1 MQNELRLSFDKKD
14 REIRQFFTKDD
25 EREDIQKKTFSKWVN
40 AQLVKVDKCPIEDL
54 FCDLR
59 DGNKLLS
66 LLEVL
71 CQKQFAREK
80 GRMRVHHLNNV
91 NRALQI
97 LERNNVRLVNISN
110 NDIVDGNPKLT
121 LGLVWTIISH
131 WQAKDIMKGAD
142 MEEDTGPEKTVLAW
156 CKKNTEG
163 YLNVDITNFTTSWT
177 DGLAFCALIHKFRP
191 DQLDYNAMLKNT
203 PESRLQHAF
212 DAAHESMNIAKLLDP
227 EDVHVDHPDKKSIW
241 MYVASLYQ
249 VLPQQPALIQP
260 QPTRNATNGTV
271 KPPVEH
277 ATSRPLST
285 DVSGIDLKKYQIMME
300 NVLTWLLEAEE
311 QLRLQEPMSEDVD
324 RAKEQ
329 FHMHEDFMMELT
341 DHQGSVGDALKNGN
355 QLILN
360 GEISDE
366 VENEI
371 REQMSLLNNRWE
383 NLRVSAMERQSQ
395 LHEVLMDLQQ
405 QQLDG
410 LGEWLTKTERSIT
423 TQTSIGSSLEEIK
436 AQVDQHRHLQE
447 DLEQEQVRVNSLTH
461 LVVVVDENSPENA
474 TALLEEQLNSLGERW
489 AKVCQWTEQRWAV
502 LQEVLLNWQKLEDE
516 EKRFEDWLSSK
527 EALLAEMQHVDFND
541 SNATMQQVN
550 KLKVLEEELE
560 EQHREFARLNRSSG
574 DVIKHLP
581 TNSKATINIQNK
593 LEEFAQKW
601 DNIVQ
606 KVEHNSKQVAEQSK
620 LNAITVVDGTDSEIR
635 ITEPLITNS
644 IHQTVHMSPVEI
656 KSMSLKRA
664 PEESALKR
672 QFDSELGSLVTWC
685 DDVESMLLD
694 SQAPTG
700 LDADLNRQIQ
710 QFEDLERELDDK
722 KKRMKQATELGNKLV
737 LANKEEEDVK
747 ESIKDTLENF
757 IERWDDICTLHKE
770 RKLLLNNATLHQEF
784 LDELHHI
791 ENTLREVDDWLE
803 EQAPADSNVQ
813 KIKLQIDECQKQ
825 QKEMSSQLPSL
836 NKINSIATKL
846 ESQNS
851 SLVPV
856 VKGDLNIVKASWER
870 SETKLQTREMELQ
883 KVLESV
889 PSTDYIE
896 AMKALLHWLEGVDK
910 ALKSEEFVVSDQD
923 TMEEQAQKYKELQS
937 TISQQQTN
945 YDYVTKMGRD
955 LTRRFPGS
963 VSATNVQADL
973 DRLQSQWREVSSVVD
988 ERQGNLETV
997 LGELKLWQEEVNGL
1011 KSWMEAVNKFLSTE
1025 DVAFGDAGL
1034 LQAQLDQ
1041 NKALHTDIG
1050 TLQLNTNSIN
1060 ELGKKLAAT
1069 AEPEFAAK
1077 MTSDLSKLNA
1087 EWSRILLLTKEQ
1099 HESLESA
1106 QANLLKLKE
1115 DMEKTR
1121 EWIARI
1127 NKDYGQQDVSALD
1140 SAEIQN
1146 KIKILK
1152 MGQDELRSK
1161 NPSLWRN
1168 RHLDIITKASLSAN
1182 DNLNLELATLEK
1194 NWKLEMNKLESKCK
1208 ILTEAGENWKKLKRL
1223 LSEEST
1229 WMDGFSKKLDNPSAS
1244 LDAEEIS
1251 EEIDVL
1257 ESSLQKHVVEYKDQV
1272 NSIARGLT
1280 EQNIMV
1286 ANVERE
1292 VQQYNVRSEEVTKRA
1307 KRRQSTLETNVQLL
1321 QRLERDMLSLQNWI
1335 TTVDKTLMGRL
1346 ASKISATDV
1355 PEEFEQLR
1363 LEFASRETDYDDI
1376 DSRAHGLIEQ
1386 THEGASHRMQQQ
1398 IDMLRKNLDELQ
1410 FKFRKFQKPADFEP
1424 KMLHVKEILERVNE
1438 GIKVLDLKNCEPE
1451 VIQTQL
1457 DACMGFYKTLS
1468 EVKAEVEWVIKSGR
1482 NIVEKRQLE
1491 NPAELTERLN
1501 GLKQLYNV
1509 LGKRVT
1515 EGKQE
1520 LEKALKLS
1528 RKLKKEVIA
1537 LSEWMKTVGDEL
1549 NRRESLNKIA
1559 DDLKEEQEWME
1570 KLEFESRKC
1579 KPKLN
1584 EMRDVSEKLSRLSK
1598 CDTMMPLQEDVIQL
1612 EKQYADFQ
1620 EKILMRKNAIKEHQD
1635 RINTL
1640 KSNVSSIRLWL
1651 TAVEKSLRTS
1661 DRLSREDKAAP
1672 EEINK
1677 YKKLQ
1682 DEANELVVR
1691 VEETRDEAME
1701 LMQGGGEGRRVVEPE
1716 LIALN
1721 QKWEEVCRRVKDQI
1735 AVQKQLVAELEAEES
1750 LKEEQARVTAATNLE
1765 EPVGMEIEDVQE
1777 AQLVVMPNNFSESLR
1792 DGYEDLTANDSIVI
1806 GNKMV
1811 VDENEIEEMMLSPV
1825 ENNIENS
1832 IENEVES
1839 VEIIPIEMKLEKSA
1853 PLEALDNEP
1862 QLINECIEMTNT
1874 KPVECST
1881 TLEDFFNKMES
1892 EKDQSENAQ
1901 KSHQDQN
1908 SQGEMS
1914 YVTEFNE
1921 ILDQTLFAI
1930 NLFDNR
1936 LVDGNLKREDFEND
1950 LENTILETDE
1960 TIASLEPDIQD
1971 LINRGEQIIDEAR
1984 TREPKNASLIA
1995 IKLNKLRGQWM
2006 TVKRDAEQKKNTM
2019 QLVVPQWYQYQK
2031 DTHDLD
2037 RWLVTIELE
2046 LEAAKN
2052 DDSKLE
2058 ELHDEMEKRRRDL
2071 EQLNAQGDQL
2081 GRQGAQPV
2089 IEPAMVTLN
2098 KRWLEVE
2105 SQFKQYK
2112 RPVIEDVIVEET
2124 VKTVHTAF
2132 TFEEPQED
2140 KHVEE
2145 NVKQFEMQLESIKT
2159 KIAEI
2164 EKDMNG
2170 SCLAS
2175 TLPFENISDKE
2186 EKCKAIKEALDTLTA
2201 NVEGVSAEQHAVLCG
2216 TTAEQKKRLEANM
2229 ERMKGQLSQVE
2240 NDFKDRESNF
2250 EVNIVQWR
2258 QLHSDLQSLAS
2269 WLTEAEAIVR
2279 ECKNSDGELII
2290 TETKK
2295 KEPVLE
2301 DGIARHQQTVT
2312 SLNHTGTL
2320 VIQGL
2325 PAVDGNM
2332 LQEKLDHLNVR
2343 WRVVCTEVASWKEKF
2358 EETTNKMDEYQEE
2371 LMEIIQFT
2379 EELEKLASS
2388 PPPLPGNI
2396 DALKTKLQVV
2406 KEREEAL
2413 NRRQEQC
2420 LRLQQNGQKLL
2431 LSGAVAEK
2439 QAQDI
2444 KSSLNNLNDIW
2455 QKVTYALPKYR
2466 LQLEDKI
2473 HVTSTFSE
2481 ELEEL
2486 LLWVCASM
2494 ELLKTQ
2500 QGPVG
2505 SVTEDGENDSVIVD
2519 ATTMQEAIHARQANL
2534 DSVNATAERMNRDG
2548 DSLGIC
2554 IPHNIQQKVEKLNG
2568 DWQKLQHLAAQLKPI
2583 KSLSIEEDIW
2593 VQQQEV
2599 QQTPCPPSFR
2609 ESIGHSPWPEFDNAV
2624 AELRDWLRLL
2634 DHMLRSQ
2641 TVTVCDLQEIEE
2653 MIGKQKGVW
2662 SGILPMFYTLGPN
2675 DRQLIGA
2682 MVVDIMT
2689 MLAQLEFT
2697 FDHCMSLLQDI
2708 DGKRP
2713 QLDLLVSK
2721 AKTIQQESENETNKE
2736 QLQEKI
2742 ERLVALFDEAA
2753 AKVSSRKDQLEAMLS
2768 ESQQFHDLKQ
2778 ELLNWMSKME
2788 GQLDAMDPV
2797 SDSVDVLKIQL
2808 ESQKVFLEEVEQWKA
2823 CIDAVNESGD
2833 KLIADYSVDDTR
2845 RITQILKHVN
2855 ERWHSTCD
2863 RSKLRINQIEEAL
2876 RSLQD
2881 YDGQAD
2887 DFMLWVATMETRL
2900 GSMDTETLLEGSLED
2915 KHDVKELLEQHRD
2928 LQAEIEAHHNVF
2940 SSLQDTGSRLL
2951 QSEDISTDAEI
2962 LQQRLDNMNCRW
2974 SSLQHKSAEIRK
2986 RLENNAA
2993 EWNMLLMDIQEMLD
3007 WISKKD
3013 TELSQ
3018 KQPIGGDYNTVQQQ
3032 KDDHKVL
3039 RTQIQDKKPAVEKC
3053 LQKGRLYVADHE
3065 NASIEKAENDEIGT
3079 PEEQA
3084 QQINS
3089 NLKDKVECLQENW
3102 NQLLNR
3108 SDNWQKQIDE
3118 ILMKMLGF
3126 HQAMDD
3132 LSARLHEAE
3141 LAKSRWPAVRELR
3154 AENISHHLDEAKK
3167 FQDRIV
3173 PIQKNVDHVTKVSQQ
3188 FPPLG
3193 VMLSVANSSRMD
3205 DLITRWK
3212 HLQITVDDRIKHLQD
3227 AYRDLGPSSQH
3238 FLKVSVEPP
3247 WERATASN
3255 KVPYFINHS
3264 TETTDWDHPDMTKLF
3279 KSMGDLN
3286 DVRFSAYRTAMKL
3299 RRLQKTLCLDLLNL
3313 NMADNMFQQHSVGND
3328 IDRLMDVT
3336 EMINCL
3342 AAIYEQLA
3350 SDNPTLVNLHVGVD
3364 LCLNWLLNVF
3374 DTARSGKIRV
3384 LSFKLGI
3391 VMLCKAHLEDKYRY
3405 MFRSIAHPDGFVDK
3419 RRLGLFFHDSIQ
3431 IPRQLGEVAAF
3442 GGSNIEPSVRS
3453 CFNMANNKDSI
3464 EAAHFLD
3471 WMKREPQSMVWV
3483 PVLHRLAAAETAKHQ
3498 SKCNICKSCPIVGFR
3513 YRCLK
3518 CFNFDLCQ
3526 NCFFA
3531 GRKAKNH
3538 KLSHP
3543 MREYCT
3549 PTTSGE
3555 DVKDFAK
3562 VMRNKFKSKHYHKKH
3577 QRLGYLPVMTVLEGD
3592 DLESP
3597 AASPQLMANQDMH
3610 TRLELYASR
3619 LAEVEQSSPVHT
3631 LPHLEDEHQLIHQ
3644 YCQSLGGDAT
3654 AMPRSPA
3661 QIVVAIDA
3669 EQRTELQTQIA
3680 SLEDENR
3687 NLLVELDRLKEL
3699 RQGENVSLHGD
3710 ESDSKS
3716 PTRDTELIAEAK
3728 LLRQH
3733 KGRLEARMQILED
3746 HNRQLEA
3753 QLQRLR
3759 QLLEQPQDRTYSQ
3772 GSSSRTSP
3780 AISPTSSVGS
3790 LSRSKRS
3797 LQPAIIEPAKMNGG
3811 HTPSDIDSDTTGEE
3825 FGSLSPRSLHHFKDD
3840 SKDVS
3845 PKKPVKQSTKARKV
3859 DLDEVIREL
3868 NNFPDE
3874 KSKVSGSSSVGDL
3887 FHMADNI
3894 GKAVGTLV
3902 TVMTDEE
3909 ANITD
3914 IDHQEN

>member
-1 MQNELRLSFDKKD
+1 MASSHAENGLRSPEQEAQEAEKFRRVIKS
-14 REIRQFFTKDD
+14 RSD

-40 AQLVKVDKCPIEDL
+40 AQLLKFEKPTVDDL

-59 DGNKLLS
+59 DGNQLLS

-80 GRMRVHHLNNV
+80 GHMRVHHLNNV

-121 LGLVWTIISH
+121 LGLVWSIISH

-163 YLNVDITNFTTSWT
+163 YSNVQITNFTTSWT

-191 DQLDYNAMLKNT
+191 DQLDYNAMLKST
-203 PESRLQHAF
+203 PEARLQHAF
-212 DAAHESMNIAKLLDP
+212 DIAYDAMNIAKLLDP

-260 QPTRNATNGTV
+260 QLAKSTNN
-271 KPPVEH
+271 KPPLDLPI
-277 ATSRPLST
+277 SRPLST
-285 DVSGIDLKKYQIMME
+285 DSNGVDLKKYQMMME
-300 NVLTWLLEAEE
+300 NVLMWLLEAEE

-360 GEISDE
+360 GELSEE

-383 NLRVSAMERQSQ
+383 NLRVSAMDRQSQ

-410 LGEWLTKTERSIT
+410 LAEWLTKTECSIS
-423 TQTSIGSSLEEIK
+423 TQTSIGSSLDEIK
-436 AQVDQHRHLQE
+436 TQVDQHRNLQE
-447 DLEQEQVRVNSLTH
+447 ELEHEQVRVNSLTH

-502 LQEVLLNWQKLEDE
+502 LQEVLLNWQKLSDE
-516 EKRFEDWLSSK
+516 EKRFEEWLK
-527 EALLAEMQHVDFND
+527 ATEKLLADMRPVDFND
-541 SNATMQQVN
+541 SNATMQHVN
-550 KLKVLEEELE
+550 RLKLLEEELVE
-560 EQHREFARLNRSSG
+560 KHSEFDRLNRSAN
-574 DVIKHLP
+574 DVIKHLVY
-581 TNSKATINIQNK
+581 NSKAATNIENK

-601 DNIVQ
+601 DRVIHQ
-606 KVEHNSKQVAEQSK
+606 VEQNSKQVAEQSN
-620 LNAITVVDGTDSEIR
+620 LNPVTVVDGGESEIL
-635 ITEPLITNS
+635 ITENVITNS
-644 IHQTVHMSPVEI
+644 VYQNVHVSP
-656 KSMSLKRA
+656 LKHPA
-664 PEESALKR
+664 EDSVLKK
-672 QFDSELGSLVTWC
+672 QFDSEVESLLSWY
-685 DDVESMLLD
+685 DDVENSILG
-694 SQAPTG
+694 SEAPSG

-710 QFEDLERELDDK
+710 QFTDFEEELEER
-722 KKRMKQATELGNKLV
+722 KKRMKNVTELGNKLV
-737 LANKEEEDVK
+737 LANKEDEEIK
-747 ESIKDTLENF
+747 ENLKDTVENF
-757 IERWDDICTLHKE
+757 IDRWDDICTLHKE
-770 RKLLLNNATLHQEF
+770 RKLQLDNATLHQEF
-784 LDELHHI
+784 LNELHLV
-791 ENTLREVDDWLE
+791 ENTLREVDEWME
-803 EQAPADSNVQ
+803 EQVPGDSDVQ
-813 KIKLQIDECQKQ
+813 RLKIQIDECQK
-825 QKEMSSQLPSL
+825 KHEEMSLQLPSL
-836 NKINSIATKL
+836 NTINSLATRL
-846 ESQNS
+846 ETKNS
-851 SLVPV
+851 SLVPL
-856 VKGDLNIVKASWER
+856 VKGDLNIVKAGWER
-870 SETKLQTREMELQ
+870 SEAKLKTREKELQ
-883 KVLESV
+883 KVLESA

-896 AMKALLHWLEGVDK
+896 AMKALLQWLERVDEV
-910 ALKSEEFVVSDQD
+910 LKCKEFLVSDQD
-923 TMEEQAQKYKELQS
+923 TMEDQAQKFKELQS
-937 TISQQQTN
+937 TLSQQQTN

-963 VSATNVQADL
+963 ISATNVQADL
-973 DRLQSQWREVSSVVD
+973 DRLQAQWREVSGTLD
-988 ERQGNLETV
+988 ERQGNLETA
-997 LGELKLWQEEVNGL
+997 LGELKLWQDEVNGL
-1011 KSWMEAVNKFLSTE
+1011 KRWMEDVNKFLSIE
-1025 DVAFGDAGL
+1025 DIAVGDAAL

-1050 TLQLNTNSIN
+1050 TLQLNTNSVN
-1060 ELGKKLAAT
+1060 ELGKKLAST
-1069 AEPEFAAK
+1069 AEPEFSAK
-1077 MTSDLSKLNA
+1077 MESDLDKLNT

-1099 HESLESA
+1099 HESLELA
-1106 QANLLKLKE
+1106 QANLMKLRE
-1115 DMEKTR
+1115 DVEKTR
-1121 EWIARI
+1121 ECITRVD
-1127 NKDYGQQDVSALD
+1127 KDYGQQNVSAID
-1140 SAEIQN
+1140 STEIQN
-1146 KIKILK
+1146 KIKIFKLGQEELK
-1152 MGQDELRSK
+1152 NK
-1161 NPSLWRN
+1161 NPSLWRS
-1168 RHLDIITKASLSAN
+1168 RHMEIISKASLSAN
-1182 DNLNLELATLEK
+1182 DNLNSELTGLEEA
-1194 NWKLEMNKLESKCK
+1194 WKLEMDKLESKCK
-1208 ILTEAGENWKKLKRL
+1208 ILSQAADNWKKLKRL
-1223 LSEEST
+1223 LAEEST

-1257 ESSLQKHVVEYKDQV
+1257 ESSLQKHVVECNDLV
-1272 NSIARGLT
+1272 NNLARTLT
-1280 EQNIMV
+1280 EQDIMV

-1292 VQQYNVRSEEVTKRA
+1292 VQQYNIRSEEVTKRA
-1307 KRRQSTLETNVQLL
+1307 KRRQATLETNVQLL

-1335 TTVDKTLMGRL
+1335 TNVDKTLNGRL
-1346 ASKISATDV
+1346 TSKISASDV
-1355 PEEFEQLR
+1355 PEEFEQLK
-1363 LEFASRETDYDDI
+1363 LEFASRENDYDDI
-1376 DSRAHGLIEQ
+1376 DNRAHGLMEQ

-1398 IDMLRKNLDELQ
+1398 IDMLRKHLDELQ

-1438 GIKVLDLKNCEPE
+1438 GIKVLDLKNGEPE

-1501 GLKQLYNV
+1501 GLKQLYNI

-1528 RKLKKEVIA
+1528 RKLKKEMIA
-1537 LSEWMKTVGDEL
+1537 LSEWMKSVGDEL
-1549 NRRESLNKIA
+1549 NRRESLNKIP

-1570 KLEFESRKC
+1570 KLELESRKC
-1579 KPKLN
+1579 KPKLK
-1584 EMRDVSEKLSRLSK
+1584 EMGDVSAQLSRLSK
-1598 CDTMMPLQEDVIQL
+1598 CDTIMPLQEDVTQL
-1612 EKQYADFQ
+1612 EKQYADFT
-1620 EKILMRKNAIKEHQD
+1620 EKIVMRQDAIKDHQN
-1635 RINTL
+1635 RISTL
-1640 KSNVSSIRLWL
+1640 KVNVTSIRMWL

-1701 LMQGGGEGRRVVEPE
+1701 LMQAGGEGRRVVEPE

-1721 QKWEEVCRRVKDQI
+1721 QKWEEDCRRIKEQI
-1735 AVQKQLVAELEAEES
+1735 TLQKQLVIELEEEKAER
-1750 LKEEQARVTAATNLE
+1750 LKQEEVQTMSELND
-1765 EPVGMEIEDVQE
+1765 PIIMEVEGIQKS
-1777 AQLVVMPNNFSESLR
+1777 QLVTSNNVSETLR
-1792 DGYEDLTANDSIVI
+1792 DDYEDLTASESIVI

-1811 VDENEIEEMMLSPV
+1811 VDDKEMKELTSSSADDVHNHQRPENGLDVEENYIDRESSVDILVKSKL
-1825 ENNIENS
+1825 ENS
-1832 IENEVES
+1832 MPPEEN
-1839 VEIIPIEMKLEKSA
+1839 
-1853 PLEALDNEP
+1853 DNEH
-1862 QLINECIEMTNT
+1862 QIIIEYVEMLNT
-1874 KPVECST
+1874 APVECST
-1881 TLEDFFNKMES
+1881 SVDDFFKKMES
-1892 EKDQSENAQ
+1892 EELE
-1901 KSHQDQN
+1901 N
-1908 SQGEMS
+1908 SQNFHSHALESDMS
-1914 YVTEFNE
+1914 YVKEFNE

-1936 LVDGNLKREDFEND
+1936 LVDGNLKHEDFEHD
-1950 LENTILETDE
+1950 LENSILETDE

-1971 LINRGEQIIDEAR
+1971 LINRGEQIIDE
-1984 TREPKNASLIA
+1984 TKIKEPRQASQIA
-1995 IKLNKLRGQWM
+1995 IKLNKLRGRWI
-2006 TVKRDAEQKKNTM
+2006 TVKEDAEEKKRM
-2019 QLVVPQWYQYQK
+2019 MKLVVPQWYQYQK
-2031 DTHDLD
+2031 DSNDFD
-2037 RWLVTIELE
+2037 QWLVTIETDLDTVKDDE
-2046 LEAAKN
+2046 NKLEA
-2052 DDSKLE
+2052 LE
-2058 ELHDEMEKRRRDL
+2058 DEMEKRRREL
-2071 EQLNAQGDQL
+2071 ERLNSQGNHL
-2081 GRQGAQPV
+2081 GMQGAKPI
-2089 IEPAMVTLN
+2089 IEPAMVTIN
-2098 KRWLEVE
+2098 RRWLEVE
-2105 SQFKQYK
+2105 SQFQQYK
-2112 RPVIEDVIVEET
+2112 RPITEDVIIEESVEA
-2124 VKTVHTAF
+2124 VHTSF
-2132 TFEEPQED
+2132 TFDEQWDEKPEEED
-2140 KHVEE
+2140 VI
-2145 NVKQFEMQLESIKT
+2145 QFETQLESLET
-2159 KIAEI
+2159 KVSEI
-2164 EKDMNG
+2164 RKDLELD
-2170 SCLAS
+2170 LAND
-2175 TLPFENISDKE
+2175 LPFENIEQKE

-2201 NVEGVSAEQHAVLCG
+2201 NVEGVSAEQHAVLCR

-2229 ERMKGQLSQVE
+2229 ERMKGKLNQVE
-2240 NDFKDRESNF
+2240 KEYNDRESNF
-2250 EVNIVQWR
+2250 EVNIIQWR
-2258 QLHSDLQSLAS
+2258 QLHSDLRNLAT
-2269 WLTEAEAIVR
+2269 WLTEAETIIKQ
-2279 ECKNSDGELII
+2279 CKTSDGQPIH
-2290 TETKK
+2290 TETKNN
-2295 KEPVLE
+2295 EPVLE

-2320 VIQGL
+2320 VIQGS

-2332 LQEKLDHLNVR
+2332 LQEKLDNLNVR
-2343 WRVVCTEVASWKEKF
+2343 WRVVCAEVASWKERF
-2358 EETTNKMDEYQEE
+2358 EETSNKIDEYQEE
-2371 LMEIIQFT
+2371 LMEIVHFT
-2379 EELEKLASS
+2379 EEVGRLAAS
-2388 PPPLPGNI
+2388 PVPIPGNI
-2396 DALKTKLQVV
+2396 SALQDKLQVA

-2431 LSGAVAEK
+2431 LSGAVAED
-2439 QAQDI
+2439 QAENIRKD
-2444 KSSLNNLNDIW
+2444 LVTLTENW

-2466 LQLEDKI
+2466 LQIEDKI
-2473 HVTSTFSE
+2473 HVTTTFSE

-2486 LLWVCASM
+2486 LRWVCASM
-2494 ELLKTQ
+2494 ELLETQ

-2505 SVTEDGENDSVIVD
+2505 SLTQDGENDSIIVD
-2519 ATTMQEAIHARQANL
+2519 ATTMQEAINARQANL
-2534 DSVNATAERMNRDG
+2534 DSVNATSERMTRDG
-2548 DSLGIC
+2548 DSLGIT
-2554 IPHNIQQKVEKLNG
+2554 IPQEIQQKVDKLNG
-2568 DWQKLQHLAAQLKPI
+2568 DWQKLNSLAGKLKPV
-2583 KSLSIEEDIW
+2583 KMLNIEEDIW
-2593 VQQQEV
+2593 VQQEV
-2599 QQTPCPPSFR
+2599 LTQAPRPPSFR
-2609 ESIGHSPWPEFDNAV
+2609 ESTHQSPWPEFDNAV

-2641 TVTVCDLQEIEE
+2641 TVTICDLQEIEE

-2662 SGILPMFYTLGPN
+2662 SGILPIFYTLGPN
-2675 DRQLIGA
+2675 DRQHIGA

-2689 MLAQLEFT
+2689 MLAQLE
-2697 FDHCMSLLQDI
+2697 SLLQDI

-2721 AKTIQQESENETNKE
+2721 ARTIQQESENEANKE

-2742 ERLVALFDEAA
+2742 EKLVALFDEAA

-2788 GQLDAMDPV
+2788 GQLDSMDNV
-2797 SDSVDVLKIQL
+2797 SDSVDILKNQL
-2808 ESQKVFLEEVEQWKA
+2808 ESQKAFIEEVEQWKA

-2833 KLIADYSVDDTR
+2833 KLIADFSVDDTS

-2855 ERWHSTCD
+2855 ERWQGICEQ
-2863 RSKLRINQIEEAL
+2863 SKLRIIQIEETL

-2887 DFMLWVATMETRL
+2887 DFLLWVATMETRL
-2900 GSMDTETLLEGSLED
+2900 GSMDSETLLEGSMED
-2915 KHDVKELLEQHRD
+2915 KHDVKDLLEQHRD
-2928 LQAEIEAHHNVF
+2928 LQAEIEAHRNVF

-2951 QSEDISTDAEI
+2951 QSDDVQTDAEI
-2962 LQQRLDNMNCRW
+2962 LQRRLDNMNSRW
-2974 SSLQHKSAEIRK
+2974 SGLQHKSAEIRK

-3007 WISKKD
+3007 WISYKD
-3013 TELSQ
+3013 AELTHT
-3018 KQPIGGDYNTVQQQ
+3018 QPIGGDYNTVQQQ

-3039 RTQIQDKKPAVEKC
+3039 RSQIQEKKPSIEKC

-3065 NASIEKAENDEIGT
+3065 NGSIDKDNDEIGT

-3084 QQINS
+3084 QQINR
-3089 NLKDKVECLQENW
+3089 NLKDKVAHLQEKW

-3108 SDNWQKQIDE
+3108 SDSWQKRVDDV
-3118 ILMKMLGF
+3118 LTKMLGF
-3126 HQAMDD
+3126 HQTMDD
-3132 LSARLHEAE
+3132 LNARLHDAE
-3141 LAKSRWPAVRELR
+3141 LTKSRWPAVRELR
-3154 AENISHHLDEAKK
+3154 TENISQHLDEAKK
-3167 FQDRIV
+3167 FQEKIV
-3173 PIQKNVDHVTKVSQQ
+3173 TIQKNVDHMNRVSQQ
-3188 FPPLG
+3188 FSPLG
-3193 VMLSVANSSRMD
+3193 VTLSMSNSSRMD

-3212 HLQITVDDRIKHLQD
+3212 HLQITVDDRIKQLQE
-3227 AYRDLGPSSQH
+3227 AYRDLGPTSQH

-3247 WERATASN
+3247 WERATSSN
-3255 KVPYFINHS
+3255 KVPYFINHT
-3264 TETTDWDHPDMTKLF
+3264 TETTDWDHPEMTKLF

-3313 NMADNMFQQHSVGND
+3313 NMADSMFQQHSVGND

-3350 SDNPTLVNLHVGVD
+3350 TDNPTLVNLHVGVD

-3374 DTARSGKIRV
+3374 DTVRSGKIRV

-3405 MFRSIAHPDGFVDK
+3405 VFRTIAHQDGFVDK

-3562 VMRNKFKSKHYHKKH
+3562 VMRNKFKSKHYHQKH
-3577 QRLGYLPVMTVLEGD
+3577 PRLGYLPVMTVLEGD

-3619 LAEVEQSSPVHT
+3619 LAEVEQCSPIHT
-3631 LPHLEDEHQLIHQ
+3631 LPQLEDEHQLIHQ
-3644 YCQSLGGDAT
+3644 YCQSLGGDAS

-3699 RQGENVSLHGD
+3699 RQGENGSLHGD
-3710 ESDSKS
+3710 DSDSKS

-3759 QLLEQPQDRTYSQ
+3759 QLLEQPQDRAYSQ

-3780 AISPTSSVGS
+3780 ALSPTSSVGS

-3797 LQPAIIEPAKMNGG
+3797 LQPAIIEPSKMNGG
-3811 HTPSDIDSDTTGEE
+3811 HTPSDIDSDTTGDD
-3825 FGSLSPRSLHHFKDD
+3825 FQSMSPRSLHHFKDD
-3840 SKDVS
+3840 SKDNT
-3845 PKKPVKQSTKARKV
+3845 PKKPEKQSTKARKV

-3909 ANITD
+3909 VNLTD
-3914 IDHQEN
+3914 LDNQEN